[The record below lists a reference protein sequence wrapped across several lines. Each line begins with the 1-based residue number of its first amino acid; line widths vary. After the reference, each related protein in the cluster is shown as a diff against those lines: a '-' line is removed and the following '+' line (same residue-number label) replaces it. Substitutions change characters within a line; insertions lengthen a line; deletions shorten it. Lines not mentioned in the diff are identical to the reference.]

1 MVEQHFSPL
10 LVLVLR
16 NPCPIITFA
25 ACPDNPPSFPLLS
38 PIGETLNITI
48 LSLISALAA
57 NRGYKY
63 DRKTA

>member
-1 MVEQHFSPL
+1 MVEQL
-10 LVLVLR
+10 LATVSARLAQPVSHNNVR
-16 NPCPIITFA
+16 RA
-25 ACPDNPPSFPLLS
+25 FPLLS